1 MVYDEIQQINEFMRL
16 ESTMGNLAG
25 LGKVDRKR
33 IASIIRG
40 TKGTISVREAAEILG
55 VSPTDAGKML
65 ARWTKKGWFSRV
77 KRGLYIPVPLESQTA
92 DVPLED
98 PWLIAERLYSPCYIG
113 GWSAAEHWDLTEQI
127 FRTVVVMTI
136 QKPRERSP
144 TIKGTKFMLRTV
156 SDKAMFGLKSVWRG
170 RLKISVSDP
179 TRTIVDMLDDPRFG
193 GGIRSTVDVLSNYL
207 RSEDKN
213 LELLIEYSKRLGNG
227 AVFKRLGF
235 LLERSTPEEVNL
247 INKCRTN
254 LTTGNAKLDP
264 QLSADK
270 LITRWRLWVPEGWAR
285 ENRVD

>member
-1 MVYDEIQQINEFMRL
+1 MIYAEIQQMNELLRF
-16 ESTMGNLAG
+16 ESSMESLTG
-25 LGKVDRKR
+25 LGKIDRER

-40 TKGTISVREAAEILG
+40 TKGTISVTEAAKILG

-65 ARWTKKGWFSRV
+65 ARWSKKGWFSRV
-77 KRGLYIPVPLESQTA
+77 KRGLYIPVPLESRTT
-92 DVPLED
+92 DVVLED

-127 FRTVVVMTI
+127 FRTVVVMTT
-136 QKPRERSP
+136 QKPRDRNP
-144 TIKGTKFMLRTV
+144 TIKDTNFMLRTV

-170 RLKISVSDP
+170 RVKIFISDP
-179 TRTIVDMLDDPRFG
+179 TRTIVDMLDDPRLG
-193 GGIRSTVDVLSNYL
+193 GGIRSTVDMLSNYL

-213 LELLIEYSKRLGNG
+213 LELLIQYAEGLGNG
-227 AVFKRLGF
+227 AVFKRLGV
-235 LLERSTPEEVNL
+235 LLERLAPEEVNS

-270 LITRWRLWVPEGWAR
+270 LITRWRLWVPEGWA
-285 ENRVD
+285 